1 MQTIPNNN
9 FLWSKWYRKNNFFN
23 YFKITKSV
31 NEKIYQ
37 KYELNKYI
45 NDKNFCDFNYCNKKY
60 RAYFPSELT
69 LPYEYPASLI
79 KEIENDQWI
88 KLPNI
93 IHISFSNTKKYNDGT
108 CDYKDD
114 VWKVMTKRQ
123 HINNIDQYH
132 EVRNVVKK
140 IIYDDRKIKIINELL
155 CFLETGIKIKS
166 IFSSSISG
174 GIAIESNSS
183 RSFIPQFEKNGVE
196 ISGNKL
202 STGEWQIFILM
213 AIITDKIMQIK
224 NNDDNPIIF
233 IDQPEDNLNPK
244 MQLNLLRLYKILR
257 HAWFKNIQFFIITH
271 SIYFIGEFVNDDDA
285 IVYNFNN
292 YKPLKYDE
300 KNGLLTSY
308 NINGHTYPSWDEI
321 TYLIDQIP
329 TFNVYC
335 NLYEILNHH
344 ASKKYKND
352 IRKEEVKKNGI
363 SPCSKCKLKKIK
375 NSINAVE
382 WLIKQKYNKH
392 YEKTNIKCGIKG
404 FRNLRNIFIHRIFD
418 KKEKTEKINLE
429 FNKLKKMIDFL
440 RLVLFEE
447 KENTN

>member
-1 MQTIPNNN
+1 MVQEKQ
-9 FLWSKWYRKNNFFN
+9 LFFN
-23 YFKITKSV
+23 YFKITKSI

-45 NDKNFCDFNYCNKKY
+45 NDKNFCDFNYCSKKY
-60 RAYFPSELT
+60 RAYFPNELT

-79 KEIENDQWI
+79 KENENDQWI
-88 KLPNI
+88 ELPNI

-108 CDYKDD
+108 CDYIDD
-114 VWKVMTKRQ
+114 VWKAMAKKQ
-123 HINNIDQYH
+123 HINNNIDQYR
-132 EVRNVVKK
+132 EVRSVVKE
-140 IIYDDRKIKIINELL
+140 IIYDDRKIKIINRLL
-155 CFLETGIKIKS
+155 CFLETGIKIKKS
-166 IFSSSISG
+166 IFSSLISG

-257 HAWFKNIQFFIITH
+257 HAWSKNIQFFIITH

-300 KNGLLTSY
+300 KKR
-308 NINGHTYPSWDEI
+308 
-321 TYLIDQIP
+321 
-329 TFNVYC
+329 TFN
-335 NLYEILNHH
+335 LIQHKWSH
-344 ASKKYKND
+344 
-352 IRKEEVKKNGI
+352 I
-363 SPCSKCKLKKIK
+363 SVMRWNYLFNWS
-375 NSINAVE
+375 NS
-382 WLIKQKYNKH
+382 
-392 YEKTNIKCGIKG
+392 NI
-404 FRNLRNIFIHRIFD
+404 
-418 KKEKTEKINLE
+418 
-429 FNKLKKMIDFL
+429 
-440 RLVLFEE
+440 
-447 KENTN
+447 